1 MRRALGLLLF
11 VSLAGLAACGPDDGR
26 QLAEPDPDLTAL
38 PPPTTVG
45 PVISGAEP
53 PEQGIGPGG
62 LTLSSPDFPA
72 GGALPLTASC
82 RGSTSPALQWTAP
95 PAEVTELALVVQ
107 DIDAGNF
114 AQWVVTG
121 IPTTERQAPAG
132 SAPRG
137 GAVRPNSAGTIGW
150 SSPCPDDDTA
160 HRIVFTLYALD
171 EPPAQ
176 TSADAPAVIRAVQ
189 AAAIGSASLLAR
201 AIPRGPDGN

>member
-1 MRRALGLLLF
+1 MRRARGLLL
-11 VSLAGLAACGPDDGR
+11 VVGLGVLAACGPDDGR

-45 PVISGAEP
+45 PAISGAEP
-53 PEQGIGPGG
+53 PEQSIGPGG
-62 LTLSSPDFPA
+62 LTISSPDFPA

-82 RGSTSPALQWTAP
+82 RGDASPALRWTAP
-95 PAEVTELALVVQ
+95 PDEVTELALVVQ

-121 IPTTERQAPAG
+121 IPVTERRAPAG
-132 SAPRG
+132 SAPTG
-137 GAVRPNSAGTIGW
+137 GAVRPNSAGVIGW
-150 SSPCPDDDTA
+150 TSPCPTDDTA

-171 EPPAQ
+171 RTPAR

-189 AAAIGSASLLAR
+189 EASIGSASLLAR
-201 AIPRGPDGN
+201 AVPRGPDGQ